1 MKPHSLVPTLI
12 AALLVSCD
20 DATGLI
26 GSRVGQDGYVSGPM
40 EIGGI
45 VPAVADKSLYYTM
58 EAAVETGDVPTLG
71 VFYDAPWFALASGDR
86 ARLLEVDADQGIG
99 RVEVITGLCAGRT
112 GWVSLF
118 YVKYD

>member
-1 MKPHSLVPTLI
+1 MKPRTLVPALI

-20 DATGLI
+20 DATDVTE
-26 GSRVGQDGYVSGPM
+26 SRVGQEGYVSGPM

-45 VPAVADKSLYYTM
+45 VTAVADKSLYYTM
-58 EAAVETGDVPTLG
+58 ETAVESGDVPTLG
-71 VFYDAPWFALASGDR
+71 SFYDEPWFALASGDR
-86 ARLLEVDADQGIG
+86 TRLLEVDVDQGIG

-118 YVKYD
+118 CVKYD